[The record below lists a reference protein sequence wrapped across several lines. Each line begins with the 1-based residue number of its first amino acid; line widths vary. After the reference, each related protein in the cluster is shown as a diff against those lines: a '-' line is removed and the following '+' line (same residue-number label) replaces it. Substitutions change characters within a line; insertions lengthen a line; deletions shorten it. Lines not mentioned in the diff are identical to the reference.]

1 MKNNKSDGNVIDLFS
16 TAVTA
21 ILVAVVLVFYAG
33 WMGNL
38 RARDRLDTTARQYL
52 LKMETEG
59 CLTSAAQSKLSGE
72 LAANG
77 MTVIDLNGT
86 TTAPVPYG
94 QGITLYIRGNL
105 SGTDY
110 TVGENGVLQLVKK
123 ITSLPVEI
131 SLYSTAKK

>member
-1 MKNNKSDGNVIDLFS
+1 MKKSKSDGNVIDLFS

-38 RARDRLDTTARQYL
+38 RARDRIDTTARQYL

-59 CLTSAAQSKLSGE
+59 CLSATAQSKLSSE
-72 LAANG
+72 LTANG
-77 MTVIDLNGT
+77 MTVIDLSGT

-94 QGITLYIRGNL
+94 QGITLYIRGSL
-105 SGTDY
+105 
-110 TVGENGVLQLVKK
+110 NG
-123 ITSLPVEI
+123 ID
-131 SLYSTAKK
+131 

>member
-59 CLTSAAQSKLSGE
+59 CLNATAQSKLNIE

-77 MTVIDLNGT
+77 MTVVDLSGT

-94 QGITLYIRGNL
+94 QGITLHIRGNL
-105 SGTDY
+105 NGTDY
-110 TVGENGVLQLVKK
+110 TVGESGVLQLVSQV
-123 ITSLPVEI
+123 TVLPVEI

>member
-1 MKNNKSDGNVIDLFS
+1 MIDIFS

-38 RARDRLDTTARQYL
+38 RARDRIDTTARQYL

-59 CLTSAAQSKLSGE
+59 YLNAAAQKSLTSALTAG
-72 LAANG
+72 G
-77 MTVIDLNGT
+77 MTIVNLSGT
-86 TTAPVPYG
+86 TTSPVPYG
-94 QGITLYIRGNL
+94 QGITLYIRGSLN
-105 SGTDY
+105 GTDY
-110 TVGENGVLQLVKK
+110 TVGESGVLQLVQK